1 MSALPILLAVNLME
15 YWILMLL
22 IQDVCAAHIRFSRRT
37 AIISSALSL
46 FGTFLA
52 VLFYTDYSF
61 LFSMISAIAVT
72 ILLFSQKRT
81 TDLLR
86 FFPALAIY
94 FLLTIAPEALL
105 DAVIP
110 ASHIE
115 IVFHKYDSTLVSL
128 TTDVL
133 LFAVLL
139 FLHYLL
145 RKYRITLHFRA
156 REILGSIA
164 LFFFAF
170 IDVFLVM
177 WLKRSHLSVAWYCF
191 YLALFIGAFVFS
203 TGYFLY
209 SLFESRIRISR
220 QMLAVSEA
228 AYLQMQLDSLQDVK
242 ENEEQ
247 VHRMRHDLAS
257 HLAVIRS
264 LCDEGHYEEVK
275 SYTEQL
281 GHSTVFSA
289 GRILTGNQIAD
300 LVIGSKKKAAE
311 AHGIPFTFE
320 GSLGPLSN
328 MTAPDICGLLSNAYD
343 NAIEACLALA
353 DTADTGETHSALA
366 DAVNGVNASPLPAD
380 ATDADETRSA
390 HADAA
395 NGVNA
400 SPLPADTTDAG
411 ETRSAHA
418 DAANGVNASPLP
430 ADTTDAGE
438 TRSAHADAVNAYIRT
453 YAQTTRN
460 YTAIRIC
467 NPVQKKAAIHGNRIA
482 TTKPDKKAHG
492 CGIEIM
498 KQITANYHG
507 SCTVN
512 CSDTEF
518 ELKIILMR

>member
-22 IQDVCAAHIRFSRRT
+22 IQDICAAHIRFSRRN

-52 VLFYTDYSF
+52 VLFYTNYSF
-61 LFSMISAIAVT
+61 LFSMISTIAVT
-72 ILLFSQKRT
+72 ILLFSKKRT

-177 WLKRSHLSVAWYCF
+177 WLKRSHLSMAWYCF

-220 QMLAVSEA
+220 QTLAISEA

-247 VHRMRHDLAS
+247 VRRMRHDLAS

-264 LCDEGHYEEVK
+264 LCDEGHYEEARN
-275 SYTEQL
+275 YTEQL
-281 GHSTVFSA
+281 SHSMVFST

-300 LVIGSKKKAAE
+300 LVIGSKKKTAE

-343 NAIEACLALA
+343 NAIEACLAQA
-353 DTADTGETHSALA
+353 DT
-366 DAVNGVNASPLPAD
+366 VNA
-380 ATDADETRSA
+380 
-390 HADAA
+390 
-395 NGVNA
+395 GKA

-418 DAANGVNASPLP
+418 GAA
-430 ADTTDAGE
+430 
-438 TRSAHADAVNAYIRT
+438 NAYIRT

-482 TTKPDKKAHG
+482 TTKADKKAHG